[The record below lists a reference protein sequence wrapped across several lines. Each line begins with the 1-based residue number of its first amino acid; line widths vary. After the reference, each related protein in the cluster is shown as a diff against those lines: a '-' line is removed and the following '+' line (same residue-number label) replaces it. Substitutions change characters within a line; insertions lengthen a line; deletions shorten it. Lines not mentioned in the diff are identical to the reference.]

1 MSRKELIKTEA
12 MSKKIK
18 SPIIVLLGV
27 VIISIGCSSESTKQK
42 SKDDVVERKVKNK
55 IQLDQLHCIGDSI
68 YYTIKDNITKPVG
81 EAAATYRLFLC
92 TLVLYICIRR
102 STQVTLCSANPNA
115 YCAEV
120 NPRGLLEI

>member
-1 MSRKELIKTEA
+1 MHARTHTD
-12 MSKKIK
+12 
-18 SPIIVLLGV
+18 V
-27 VIISIGCSSESTKQK
+27 SITHAIHTHTK
-42 SKDDVVERKVKNK
+42 RT
-55 IQLDQLHCIGDSI
+55 H
-68 YYTIKDNITKPVG
+68 TIKDNITKPVG

-120 NPRGLLEI
+120 DPRGLLEI